1 MHRYRKM
8 QGYSLIEVLVAFTI
22 LALTLTVLFRIFSGG
37 LRNVDAAADY
47 ALAVLVAE
55 GKLAEAGVSIPLQ
68 TDSAEGTEADKFN
81 WSRSISQ
88 YEPVNTGFEN
98 RLGVHAYR
106 ITVHVEWPSK
116 RGVRQVELDTIRLS
130 TQ

>member
-55 GKLAEAGVSIPLQ
+55 GKLAEPGVSTPLQ
-68 TDSAEGTEADKFN
+68 TDSAAGTEADKFN

-88 YEPVNTGFEN
+88 YEPANTGFEN

-106 ITVHVEWPSK
+106 IAVHVEWPSK
-116 RGVRQVELDTIRLS
+116 RGVRQVELETIRLS

>member
-1 MHRYRKM
+1 MHRYKKM

-68 TDSAEGTEADKFN
+68 TDSAAGTEADKFN

-88 YEPVNTGFEN
+88 YEPANSGFDN